1 MCYIISV
8 ATATNYQPP
17 KGKRM
22 GTPALI
28 ARKINNNEYQVIY
41 CHYDGYPS
49 HTGKML
55 VDSFGSTAAVQ
66 RLMDGGDLKAI
77 ASNGTTIPLGG
88 GSPARTLK
96 AISDATNYADF
107 IYIFDPSTQR
117 WSVIEAG
124 RWTTYLEAMNKE

>member
-1 MCYIISV
+1 MWYLVSV
-8 ATATNYQPP
+8 ARATNYQPL

-28 ARKINNNEYQVIY
+28 ARKINNDEYQVIY

-55 VDSFGSTAAVQ
+55 ADSFGSTAAVQ
-66 RLMDGGDLKAI
+66 RLMDGGDLEAI
-77 ASNGTTIPLGG
+77 ASNGTTIPLVG

-96 AISDATNYADF
+96 AISDATTPYTDF
-107 IYIFDPSTQR
+107 IYIFDPSTQS
-117 WSVIEAG
+117 WSVH
-124 RWTTYLEAMNKE
+124 RKHRFMDLE